1 MASAPDERL
10 YRRVRHLPFAIA
22 STRRKLRRL
31 EDEAISLGLKD
42 LVERKSS

>member
-1 MASAPDERL
+1 MASHPDERL

-22 STRRKLRRL
+22 ATRRKLRRL
-31 EDEAISLGLKD
+31 EEEALSLGLSD